1 MVLSSSC
8 ALTRYLNYFS
18 ENDLSSPFE
27 SALIY
32 GFVPESFEQALN
44 LRFPTNEI
52 FARQPVNNNYFGV
65 PARGIVSSP
74 TLSDSSEIM
83 VNLMWSYE
91 DEETADKAFKDLQ
104 FMQTYLGIK
113 KAHPDIISNWNVER
127 VGNQFGSTIT
137 FTSDKAYDDYLALIA
152 DFPYTFEDVL

>member
-8 ALTRYLNYFS
+8 ALDRFFNNLLEKENYF
-18 ENDLSSPFE
+18 PFE

-32 GFVPESFEQALN
+32 GYVPEDLKESLN
-44 LRFPTNEI
+44 LFFPTNEI
-52 FARQPVNNNYFGV
+52 LATQPVNNNYFGV

-127 VGNQFGSTIT
+127 VGN
-137 FTSDKAYDDYLALIA
+137 
-152 DFPYTFEDVL
+152 